1 MNPRILPDLTTHWA
15 HIEAYQAPLLRPSA
29 QDHTATAGGEAIHED
44 LQLLCALQAIGEELH
59 GALRTVAVAQG
70 QRLQAAVMR
79 CLHRQ
84 RHHKGIRILD
94 IFHGLIPG
102 HHAQTTQQVVATQ
115 T

>member
-84 RHHKGIRILD
+84 ITKASGSSISSTASS
-94 IFHGLIPG
+94 P
-102 HHAQTTQQVVATQ
+102 ATTRKRLSKS
-115 T
+115 